1 MERWSGD
8 QETTSAH
15 LIHLIHTHITFEN
28 TEVRA
33 IYIGTVFV
41 CSMNLDS
48 RVHCSEEALSP
59 TWDIFHVE
67 HTHTTTTLLQ
77 TLMHTTTE
85 YMWEKGTHNIGCFS

>member
-1 MERWSGD
+1 MERGSGD

-15 LIHLIHTHITFEN
+15 LIHLIHTHTHITFKN

-33 IYIGTVFV
+33 M

-77 TLMHTTTE
+77 TLLHTTTE
-85 YMWEKGTHNIGCFS
+85 YMWEKRHS